1 MRELLVVLNSR
12 AQSFL
17 KRAFELRWQTVM
29 QNMASFLIFGGFAV
43 AVFFVSR
50 FATDYLLSQAHI
62 GLFLFHRLLS
72 MLLYVFFITV
82 NLGNMIVS
90 FSTLYKSQEVSFLM
104 TLPISHAKIFLI
116 KFVDNFFYSSST
128 LTLLGLAMLLG
139 YGSYFDL
146 PWYFYFFV
154 MFFVMVPFMLIAGIL
169 AITSLMLLIKLGTR
183 IGFRLL
189 LALMIVAYGLLVYLY
204 FNETSP
210 MQLVE
215 DVMKLWPNVN
225 DYLGYLDP
233 PFVKVLPSHW
243 VAEFL
248 YWSIHG
254 DYARAL
260 PYFSLLFLTML
271 GLIAL
276 AGLVARRFYYESW
289 LAVADLKAGGG
300 TKPGGKKPA
309 FSFGQGILKPQWDA
323 LLRRDIVLFFRE
335 PGQWLH
341 LLLMFLLLGMFLISL
356 GTLKLTF
363 AHPAMET
370 VAFLIVYMFT
380 GFLVTSI
387 ALRFV
392 FPMVSLEGDTFWCVR
407 TSPVQLKKLYWYKTL
422 VAFAVVAFIGEV
434 LTFSSIYL
442 FRHDVLLAA
451 VGGISTLFIS
461 LTLVGL
467 NVGTGSYFAMY
478 KEPNPIR
485 VASSQGASLTFLG
498 SMVYLTLVVAVL
510 LVPLN
515 QYFAG
520 IDFIRQSTLQWAF
533 IPIAVIA
540 ALSIV
545 VFALSTTVGLRAI
558 GRDA

>member
-1 MRELLVVLNSR
+1 MRELLVVLNTR

-17 KRAFELRWQTVM
+17 KRAFELRWQSVL
-29 QNMASFLIFGGFAV
+29 QNMASVLIFGGFAV

-62 GLFLFHRLLS
+62 GLFLFHRFLS

-189 LALMIVAYGLLVYLY
+189 LSVMVAAYGLVVYLY
-204 FNETSP
+204 FNATSP
-210 MQLVE
+210 MKLVE

-233 PFVKVLPSHW
+233 PFVKVLPNHW

-248 YWSIHG
+248 YWSIQG

-276 AGLVARRFYYESW
+276 AGLMARRFYYESW
-289 LAVADLKAGGG
+289 LAVADLKEGDA
-300 TKPGGKKPA
+300 KPGVKKPA

-323 LLRRDIVLFFRE
+323 LLRRDIILFFRE
-335 PGQWLH
+335 PSQWLH

-356 GTLKLTF
+356 GTLRLTF
-363 AHPAMET
+363 DQPAMET

-407 TSPVQLKKLYWYKTL
+407 TSPVHLKRLYWYKTM
-422 VAFAVVAFIGEV
+422 VAFTAVAFIGEV
-434 LTFSSIYL
+434 LTFSSVYL

-451 VGGISTLFIS
+451 VGGIATLFVS
-461 LTLVGL
+461 LALVGL

-498 SMVYLTLVVAVL
+498 SIAYLTLVVAVL

-520 IDFIRQSTLQWAF
+520 IDSIRQSSVQWAVT
-533 IPIAVIA
+533 PIAIIGV
-540 ALSIV
+540 LSIV
-545 VFALSTTVGLRAI
+545 VFTLSTSVGLRAI
-558 GRDA
+558 RRDA